1 MLRSPS
7 WIIIAPS
14 LIDCQSAAT
23 TAKTFHWGLL
33 IIINAI
39 RALTSHNRR
48 SKLHHNHILY
58 PHDDVPTELESLC
71 SSTFTHGQST
81 FLLLKHFGRNSL
93 GGLLA
98 DWHGRGGWQST
109 DSLFTRLDKPCI
121 IISTHSFCYSC
132 YYTKHTT
139 ATVAN
144 CFFVFLLVLAKILSL
159 KLTEVKRPSSSAAAA
174 DWSNRNDSAFLSTC
188 QLANEHQLLSLQL
201 WLRVLHYKHAD

>member
-14 LIDCQSAAT
+14 LIDCQSAAA
-23 TAKTFHWGLL
+23 TAATQEKTFHWGLL

-58 PHDDVPTELESLC
+58 PHDDDVPTELESLC

-98 DWHGRGGWQST
+98 DWHGRDGWQST

-121 IISTHSFCYSC
+121 IISTHSFCFCC
-132 YYTKHTT
+132 YYTEHTT

-144 CFFVFLLVLAKILSL
+144 CYFFLLLA
-159 KLTEVKRPSSSAAAA
+159 
-174 DWSNRNDSAFLSTC
+174 
-188 QLANEHQLLSLQL
+188 LA
-201 WLRVLHYKHAD
+201 